1 MSDKQQQELQNMSGA
16 DLAPF
21 VLYVAFSGRAAP
33 ACAELVAQY
42 GDNPD
47 VYLQDIKLLH
57 RTRIPSWLSGV
68 PCLVIRETRE
78 VVVGK
83 DECQSVL
90 GAALAQ
96 IPRSATGMGGASRPA
111 ASRRRWRPRK
121 RGRDAG
127 GRRGGLQRRFLPERG
142 RRRTHGRARAGRWPA
157 RRPAARHGR
166 KVGEAA
172 REHRARTWRAG
183 RKIWRA
189 RRNPMR
195 LCIGDSNWTCLSLPA
210 AVRAA
215 GGRPAAHQEGPPHCV
230 GSARHCA
237 LVAPSSATAARH
249 IGHVPLR
256 QSHVRRQS

>member
-1 MSDKQQQELQNMSGA
+1 MSGA

-96 IPRSATGMGGASRPA
+96 IPRSATGMGG
-111 ASRRRWRPRK
+111 
-121 RGRDAG
+121 G
-127 GRRGGLQRRFLPERG
+127 F
-142 RRRTHGRARAGRWPA
+142 
-157 RRPAARHGR
+157 
-166 KVGEAA
+166 
-172 REHRARTWRAG
+172 
-183 RKIWRA
+183 
-189 RRNPMR
+189 
-195 LCIGDSNWTCLSLPA
+195 
-210 AVRAA
+210 AA
-215 GGRPAAHQEGPPHCV
+215 GGVPQTMAAFENGAAMPVGVAVAFNDGSFQNGGGGGPTAEPAPGAGLPD
-230 GSARHCA
+230 A
-237 LVAPSSATAARH
+237 LQPVTDGKSEKLPESTVLAYMA
-249 IGHVPLR
+249 
-256 QSHVRRQS
+256 RRQENMAR